1 MNNENISIF
10 IDGCKELGLS
20 LSEGQLKQFIR
31 YYEMLI
37 EKNKVMNLT
46 AITDFEE
53 VIKKHFL
60 DSLLIV
66 QAADLT
72 KVEKMIDVGTGAGFP
87 GIPLKIVFPELSV
100 TLADSLNK
108 RVLFL
113 EECIRELNF
122 RKIDAVHG
130 RAEDLGKN
138 REYREKYDLAVS
150 RAVANLSS
158 LSEYCIPFVKKGGSF
173 IAYKSAEI
181 LDEYK
186 AAKKAIHILGGE
198 SSEPVHFTLPQTD
211 LTRSFVI
218 IKKVKETPGKY
229 PRKAGL
235 PSKEPL

>member
-1 MNNENISIF
+1 MNNDIISKF
-10 IDGCKELGLS
+10 IDGCSELGLT
-20 LSEGQLKQFIR
+20 LSKEQLDQFIS
-31 YYEMLI
+31 YYHILI

-53 VIKKHFL
+53 VIEKHFL

-66 QAADLT
+66 KAADLT
-72 KVEKMIDVGTGAGFP
+72 KAGKMIDVGTGAGFP
-87 GIPLKIVFPELSV
+87 GIPLKIVFPDLSV

-108 RVLFL
+108 RILFL
-113 EECIRELNF
+113 EECIRELNLK
-122 RKIDAVHG
+122 KIDAVHG

-138 REYREKYDLAVS
+138 PAYREKFDLAVS

-158 LSEYCIPFVKKGGSF
+158 LSEYCLPFVKKGGSF
-173 IAYKSAEI
+173 IAYKAAEI
-181 LDEYK
+181 NDEYQM
-186 AAKKAIHILGGE
+186 AKKAIHILGGE
-198 SSEPVHFTLPQTD
+198 SSGPSVLPLPQTE
-211 LTRSFVI
+211 LQRSFVV

>member
-1 MNNENISIF
+1 MKNESISIF
-10 IDGCKELGLS
+10 IDGCKELGLF
-20 LSEGQLKQFIR
+20 LSEEQLKQFIR

-87 GIPLKIVFPELSV
+87 GLPLKIVFPELSV

-113 EECIRELNF
+113 EECIRELDL

-138 REYREKYDLAVS
+138 REYRENYDLAVS

-158 LSEYCIPFVKKGGSF
+158 LSEYCIPFVKKGGTF
-173 IAYKSAEI
+173 IAYKASEI
-181 LDEYK
+181 MDEYK
-186 AAKKAIHILGGE
+186 AAKKAIHVLGGE
-198 SSEPVHFTLPQTD
+198 SSEPALFTLPQTD

-218 IKKVKETPGKY
+218 IKKVRETPGKY